1 MSQIMTV
8 FIIATLGYIL
18 GNIKIVGL
26 KFGSSGIILVALVFG
41 HFGFGIPDVIKE
53 LGLAFFVGS
62 VGFIAGPVFFRG
74 FKKQAGYYFVIATLI
89 IGTGTL
95 TTIAA
100 IHLLK
105 LPTALGLGIMCGAL
119 TSTPGLGSA
128 IEATG
133 SNLASVGY
141 GVAYPFGV
149 VGSVLFVQMVP
160 ILGKYDTK
168 EESRKLTEKYANANN
183 MPECEK
189 AFKTL
194 NNSEFLV
201 FSAAMVIGFIIANT
215 TIPLPGGISFG
226 LGVAGG
232 PLLAGLIFG
241 HVGHIGDISITI
253 PKKNLEIFREL
264 GLMLF
269 LMGAGT
275 GAGKGFVS
283 VVSEYGVKLF
293 IMGAVI
299 TLMAIS
305 VGFFAANKMFK
316 LSLFDSLGCVC
327 GGKTSTP
334 SLGALI
340 NVAQND
346 NVIASYAATYPISL
360 ICVVLVCRF
369 IAIVLG

>member
-1 MSQIMTV
+1 MPQIMTV
-8 FIIATLGYIL
+8 FVIAALGYIF
-18 GNIKIVGL
+18 GNIKIAGL
-26 KFGSSGIILVALVFG
+26 KFGTSGIILVALVFG
-41 HFGFGIPDVIKE
+41 HFGFEIPALIKD
-53 LGLAFFVGS
+53 LGLVFFVGS

-74 FKKQAGYYFVIATLI
+74 FKKQAGHYLLIAVLI
-89 IGTGTL
+89 IGTGTI
-95 TTIAA
+95 TTVAA
-100 IHLLK
+100 IYLLK
-105 LPTALGLGIMCGAL
+105 LPTVLGLGIMCGAL

-133 SNLASVGY
+133 SDLASVGY

-149 VGSVLFVQMVP
+149 VGSVLFVQLVP
-160 ILGKYDTK
+160 VLGKFDIK
-168 EESRKLTEKYANANN
+168 EESRKLTEKYTSVNNAAVY
-183 MPECEK
+183 EK
-189 AFKTL
+189 PLKIL
-194 NNSEFLV
+194 NGSDFMF
-201 FSAAMVIGFIIANT
+201 FSLAMVLGYIIANI
-215 TIPLPGGISFG
+215 TIPLPGGSSFS
-226 LGVAGG
+226 LGVSGG

-241 HVGHIGDISITI
+241 HIGHIGDISITI
-253 PKKNLEIFREL
+253 PKKTLEIFREL

-283 VVSEYGVKLF
+283 IVGEYGVKLF
-293 IMGAVI
+293 IMGLVI
-299 TLMAIS
+299 TLSAVS
-305 VGFFAANKMFK
+305 VGFFAANKLFK